1 MSHIVTVRHGSCKP
15 VMVRHKSMVGQKENG
30 DAEVVVVEYE
40 GPWFEIESNHSHMI
54 SHHYQSALT
63 SAGGIRRKMN
73 D

>member
-1 MSHIVTVRHGSCKP
+1 
-15 VMVRHKSMVGQKENG
+15 MVGQKENG